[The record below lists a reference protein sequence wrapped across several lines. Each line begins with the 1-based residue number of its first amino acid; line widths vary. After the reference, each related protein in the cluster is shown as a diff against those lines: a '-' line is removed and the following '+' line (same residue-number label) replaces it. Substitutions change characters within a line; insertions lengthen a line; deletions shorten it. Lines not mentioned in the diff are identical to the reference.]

1 VIKMDL
7 LKKTVKVV
15 ISIFVLIGIWELVVL
30 TGRYE
35 QSLLPSPAGVLTGMA
50 ELIKD
55 GALLTHFKVSLV
67 RFLIGY
73 LAAVITGITL
83 GLMLGWNKSVW
94 SFIDPVVQVLRP
106 VSPIAWFPFIV
117 LWFGIGDA
125 PAVVTIFIAGFYPIL
140 LSTVSGV
147 GNVDTVYLKVAD
159 NFGIRQPQLLF
170 KIILPA
176 AFPLIANSLH
186 IALGSAWVF
195 LVAGEMV
202 GAQSG
207 LGFMI
212 IDARNSL
219 RSDLVLAGII
229 FIGISGLLLD
239 RLIKILESGIKRQWG
254 VSIEVRN

>member
-1 VIKMDL
+1 MEL
-7 LKKTVKVV
+7 LKKTAKVV
-15 ISIFVLIGIWELVVL
+15 LSLSVLIGIWELTVL

-35 QSLLPSPAGVLTGMA
+35 QSLLPSPARVFAGMSQ
-50 ELIKD
+50 LIKD
-55 GALLTHFKVSLV
+55 GTLFTHFRVSLF
-67 RFLIGY
+67 RFFIGY
-73 LAAVITGITL
+73 SAAIAAGITL
-83 GLMLGWNKSVW
+83 GLLLGWNKSVW

-125 PAVVTIFIAGFYPIL
+125 PAIVTIFIAGFYPIL

-147 GNVDTVYLKVAD
+147 GNVDAVYLKVAG

-176 AFPLIANSLH
+176 AFPLIANGLH
-186 IALGSAWVF
+186 IALGASWVF

-229 FIGISGLLLD
+229 FIGALGLLLD
-239 RLIKILESGIKRQWG
+239 RLIKLLERRIETQWG